1 MKLSELAEIRSGF
14 VLSRFRRSKDE
25 PAAARYRLL
34 TLSAVD
40 DAGMTIDTDR
50 LEGLETKAPL
60 SAEHLTRTGDI
71 VMRLTAP
78 YTAVLIGEAE
88 QNIAVPSTFIVV
100 RIKDER
106 ADPAFIA
113 WLLNRPARRR
123 DIERNTWASVLKA
136 VNVQYFNDLEL
147 RLPALEQQRLIARVS
162 SLVRR
167 EAQLLQQLADAKNA
181 LANTLLERHYKTLPK
196 RG

>member
-60 SAEHLTRTGDI
+60 SSDHLTRTGDI

-100 RIKDER
+100 RINDER